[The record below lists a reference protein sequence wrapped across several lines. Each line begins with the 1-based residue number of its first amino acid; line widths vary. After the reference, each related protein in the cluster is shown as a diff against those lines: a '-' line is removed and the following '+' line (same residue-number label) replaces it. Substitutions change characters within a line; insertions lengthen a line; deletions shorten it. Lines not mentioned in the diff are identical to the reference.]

1 MGNARQHNRE
11 RKARKFARG
20 LSCAADLGLSRECLS
35 FVDALPGEQKLRL
48 LTHLT
53 AVDTAAGPDEPDLA
67 RM

>member
-35 FVDALPGEQKLRL
+35 FVDALP
-48 LTHLT
+48 
-53 AVDTAAGPDEPDLA
+53 AAGPDEPDLA